1 MGPGGRHSRATGSR
15 RIDPIAAKIQALFPN
30 PNVAGS
36 AGANVGGV
44 NTSRNY
50 VQPADRNFDRNNYD
64 LKVNWNF
71 SPQTQVW
78 GKYSRMG
85 ASVDSP
91 QAYLGYE
98 PPTISG
104 DTTVNQYTFG
114 TTWTMNATTVFD
126 ATYGISKMTHESI
139 AGDAALGNFGL
150 DELGIHGTNGGAN
163 FSSDPRYA
171 GHADVPHRASR
182 PSGTPMHGCPC
193 SATSAPT
200 RSPAT

>member
-1 MGPGGRHSRATGSR
+1 MP
-15 RIDPIAAKIQALFPN
+15 
-30 PNVAGS
+30 GS

-126 ATYGISKMTHESI
+126 ATLGISKMNHESI

-150 DELGIHGTNGGAN
+150 DELGIHGTNGGPN

-171 GHADVPHRASR
+171 GLPTFHTGFTTIGQARIMGARAAR
-182 PSGTPMHGCPC
+182 RAHLCVRRQRDE
-193 SATSAPT
+193 A
-200 RSPAT
+200 REPA

>member
-1 MGPGGRHSRATGSR
+1 M
-15 RIDPIAAKIQALFPN
+15 
-30 PNVAGS
+30 
-36 AGANVGGV
+36 
-44 NTSRNY
+44 
-50 VQPADRNFDRNNYD
+50 QPADRNFDRNNYD

-78 GKYSRMG
+78 GKSSRMG

-126 ATYGISKMTHESI
+126 ATYGISKMNHHSI

-150 DELGIHGTNGGAN
+150 NDLGIHGTNGGAN
-163 FSSDPRYA
+163 FSGDPRYA
-171 GHADVPHRASR
+171 GLPNVSHRV
-182 PSGTPMHGCPC
+182 HGHRERRWMGAGQRDERTYAFAGNVTKLVNRHEFRAGYSLTD
-193 SATSAPT
+193 SA
-200 RSPAT
+200 